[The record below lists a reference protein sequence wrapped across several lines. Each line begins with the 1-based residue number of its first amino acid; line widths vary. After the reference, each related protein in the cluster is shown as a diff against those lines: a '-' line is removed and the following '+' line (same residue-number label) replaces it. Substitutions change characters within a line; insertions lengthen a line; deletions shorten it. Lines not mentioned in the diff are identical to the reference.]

1 MKFVQINAQVKR
13 LRAESF
19 LKLQKINTK
28 KYYSTVQE
36 KATQRMLDHC
46 PIHHLRRDG
55 RLVIS
60 LAADHTK
67 WRENEKNL
75 FSDVHHGDRVCWSS

>member
-1 MKFVQINAQVKR
+1 
-13 LRAESF
+13 
-19 LKLQKINTK
+19 
-28 KYYSTVQE
+28 
-36 KATQRMLDHC
+36 MLDHC